1 MKKLLLLLMII
12 LLAGCSAKVEIK
24 IDKDEII
31 ETTKIY
37 NTKVNVYD
45 GNNIKQDIS
54 WYLED
59 FERDY
64 EFYTI
69 TEFEENEYVGKK
81 YDITVPLENWNGTS
95 ILAPCYEVFEL
106 KKTNTNISLNTSEE
120 NVCVDFFE
128 IKDITIIIESDL
140 DLISTNADEI
150 NGDKLIWNITE
161 NNYTNKSI
169 QFDYALTN
177 SKNNI
182 QNSQFL
188 IYIVLII
195 ACLVIGLLLFIK
207 KRNKKNNEI

>member
-81 YDITVPLENWNGTS
+81 YDITVPLENWSGTS
-95 ILAPCYEVFEL
+95 ILAPCYETFEF
-106 KKTNTNISLNTSEE
+106 KKTDTNISLNTSEE
-120 NVCVDFFE
+120 NICVDFFV
-128 IKDITIIIESDL
+128 IKDITVIVESDL
-140 DLISTNADEI
+140 DLISTNADYI
-150 NGDKLIWNITE
+150 RGNKLVWNITE

-169 QFDYALTN
+169 QFDYSIKK
-177 SKNNI
+177 SKSNK
-182 QNSQFL
+182 QNL
-188 IYIVLII
+188 IYAILII
-195 ACLVIGLLLFIK
+195 SCLIIGVLLIIK
-207 KRNKKNNEI
+207 KINKKNNEI